1 MTAIDETDLVA
12 LLIDLP
18 GANLVRG
25 DVGTIAM
32 IHGDQQAFEV
42 EFVNVGGQTIAVETL
57 ERDQIKKVDQTMAI
71 LHVPEMQLAV

>member
-1 MTAIDETDLVA
+1 MTPIDETDLVA

-32 IHGDQQAFEV
+32 VHGDQQAFEV
-42 EFVNVGGQTIAVETL
+42 EFVNAGGQTIAVETL
-57 ERDQIKKVDQTMAI
+57 ERNQISKIDQAMAI
-71 LHVPEMQLAV
+71 LHVPEGQLLA